1 MLWLVWVLWVDNVWV
16 FTVVSWVV
24 AVAVRVLWV
33 ASARSVAL
41 ALLLLSLGVD
51 ACFGR

>member
-1 MLWLVWVLWVDNVWV
+1 MWVC
-16 FTVVSWVV
+16 TVVSWVV
-24 AVAVRVLWV
+24 AVAVWVLWV
-33 ASARSVAL
+33 VSARSVVL